1 MFHAGEH
8 DLIALEAGALDRS
21 HERAAHIIR
30 LEVSYWHLSDMPTDC
45 EMSACRPRPE
55 VIGARHSDAFDP
67 KQSFRH
73 AHYSERFFK

>member
-30 LEVSYWHLSDMPTDC
+30 LEVSYWHLSDMLKRSENVCHRAKRSGAVERDYSDW
-45 EMSACRPRPE
+45 MRPW
-55 VIGARHSDAFDP
+55 
-67 KQSFRH
+67 
-73 AHYSERFFK
+73 